1 MITYHHNIMKL
12 MNGGPNW
19 RTYDF
24 QFRAVREYQ
33 QCPWDTVR
41 VDLKRDA
48 YLGLGMASRK
58 NHIVNTVQD
67 VQEKIFQFTI
77 FLTHLRDVETL
88 DTMYIGVS
96 GWIQLMCGLGMAF
109 IRTHQWVEK
118 KYKAS
123 LRLAIFKS
131 VEHIHD
137 YN

>member
-1 MITYHHNIMKL
+1 MKL
-12 MNGGPNW
+12 MSGGPNW

-77 FLTHLRDVETL
+77 FLTHSRDVETNIGYHVHRGFWL
-88 DTMYIGVS
+88 DPVDVWSRDGIYPNTSVGRKK
-96 GWIQLMCGLGMAF
+96 IQS
-109 IRTHQWVEK
+109 IS
-118 KYKAS
+118 AS
-123 LRLAIFKS
+123 SNF
-131 VEHIHD
+131 
-137 YN
+137 